1 MKRFIQIVKDVR
13 GTEIAEAAAV
23 LPLVFM
29 ILLGIYW
36 FGRAYN
42 IYSTI
47 SHAAREGATV
57 AATPACATCAVGG
70 GTWAGT
76 SFPDNTAVATA
87 VTNVL
92 QASHVDTG
100 ALTTY
105 TPTPAPVACVGVA
118 PAGGCSVAPNNI
130 TVCRNVQLSAAAS
143 PEQQCGTV
151 VSFRYPYQF
160 YFPFTSLNFQLVN
173 IPASAG
179 VAMEY

>member
-1 MKRFIQIVKDVR
+1 MKRFIQIVRDVR
-13 GTEIAEAAAV
+13 GAEIAEAAAV

-57 AATPACATCAVGG
+57 AATPACAECPIGG

-76 SFPDNTAVATA
+76 SFPDNAAVAAA
-87 VTNVL
+87 VASTL
-92 QASHVDTG
+92 RASHIDVNS
-100 ALTTY
+100 LTAY
-105 TPTPAPVACVGVA
+105 TPNPAPVACIGA
-118 PAGGCSVAPNNI
+118 IPAGGCSPGPNNI
-130 TVCRNVQLSAAAS
+130 TVCRNVQLNTVGS
-143 PEQQCGTV
+143 PQQQCGTM

-173 IPASAG
+173 LPASAQ

>member
-1 MKRFIQIVKDVR
+1 MKRFLEIVCDVR
-13 GTEIAEAAAV
+13 GQELAEAALV

-29 ILLGIYW
+29 LLLGIYW

-42 IYSTI
+42 VYSTI

-76 SFPDNTAVATA
+76 SFPDNAAVSAA
-87 VTNVL
+87 VTSVL
-92 QASHVDTG
+92 QASHVNTA
-100 ALTTY
+100 ALTAY
-105 TPTPAPVACVGVA
+105 TPAPAPLACVGVV
-118 PAGGCSVAPNNI
+118 PAGGCSPGPNNI
-130 TVCRNVQLSAAAS
+130 TVCRNVQLNTAAS
-143 PEQQCGTV
+143 PQQQCGTM

-160 YFPFTSLNFQLVN
+160 YFPFTTLNFQLVN
-173 IPASAG
+173 IPASAS